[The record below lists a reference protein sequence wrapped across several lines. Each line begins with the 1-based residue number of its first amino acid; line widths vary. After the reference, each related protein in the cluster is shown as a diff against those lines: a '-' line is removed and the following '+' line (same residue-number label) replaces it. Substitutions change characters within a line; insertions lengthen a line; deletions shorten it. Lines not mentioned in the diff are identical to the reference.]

1 MNQKESKIKQ
11 PSSLAKVYDV
21 IAESFDSTR
30 KYPWKEVS
38 EFIEKIPLGEFVLD
52 LGSGNGRH
60 TKLLSK
66 QSRGTI
72 GVDISFNILKL
83 SLAKELAEI
92 TRDINL
98 VNSDAVKLPF
108 KDNAFDKI
116 ISIAVIHHLA
126 TDDSRKKVLSEIFRI
141 LKKDGL
147 AQISCW
153 LKSHPRFSKDDLR
166 DAVQAGKKDVIVP
179 WTLKNGEKI
188 SRYYYLF
195 DIDEIEAL
203 AKNVGFSIIESKESN
218 HNLFLT
224 IKK

>member
-1 MNQKESKIKQ
+1 
-11 PSSLAKVYDV
+11 

-38 EFIEKIPLGEFVLD
+38 EFIEKISSCDIVLD

-60 TKLLSK
+60 TKLLS
-66 QSRGTI
+66 QRSRGTI
-72 GVDISFNILKL
+72 GIDISYNILKL
-83 SLAKELAEI
+83 SSKNELAEI

-108 KDNAFDKI
+108 KDNSFDKL
-116 ISIAVIHHLA
+116 ISIAVIHHLD
-126 TDDSRKKVLSEIFRI
+126 TEEKRTSVFHEIFRI

-153 LKSHPRFSKDDLR
+153 LKSHPRFLKDDLR
-166 DAVQAGKKDVIVP
+166 EEIQAGKQDIIVP
-179 WTLKNGEKI
+179 WTLLNGEKI

-195 DIDEIEAL
+195 EIDEIENL
-203 AKNVGFSIIESKESN
+203 AKSTGLTIIESKESN
-218 HNLFLT
+218 HNLFLLIT
-224 IKK
+224 K

>member
-1 MNQKESKIKQ
+1 MNRKKIDTKQ

-38 EFIEKIPLGEFVLD
+38 EFIELVTSSDYVLD

-60 TKLLSK
+60 AKLLAQ

-72 GVDISFNILKL
+72 GLDISFNILKL
-83 SLAKELAEI
+83 SLEKELNSI

-98 VNSDAVKLPF
+98 INCDAVKIPF
-108 KDNAFDKI
+108 KENVFDKL
-116 ISIAVIHHLA
+116 ISIALIHHLD
-126 TDDSRKKVLSEIFRI
+126 TEEKRITVLNEIYRI
-141 LKKDGL
+141 LKKEGV

-166 DAVQAGKKDVIVP
+166 DDIQAGKKDIIVP
-179 WTLKNGEKI
+179 WTLPNGEKI

-195 DIDEIEAL
+195 EIKELEEL
-203 AKNVGFSIIESKESN
+203 AEKIGFTIIESKESN
-218 HNLFLT
+218 HNLYLML
-224 IKK
+224 KK

>member
-1 MNQKESKIKQ
+1 MNQKENDTEQ

-38 EFIEKIPLGEFVLD
+38 EFIEKILSSDFVLD

-60 TKLLSK
+60 TKLLTQ

-72 GVDISFNILKL
+72 GMDISFNILKL
-83 SLAKELAEI
+83 SLMKELDGI

-108 KDNAFDKI
+108 KDNVFDKL
-116 ISIAVIHHLA
+116 ISIAVIHHLD
-126 TDDSRKKVLSEIFRI
+126 TEENRCCVFSEIFRI

-153 LKSHPRFSKDDLR
+153 LKSHPRFLKDDLR
-166 DAVQAGKKDVIVP
+166 DKVQAGEKEIIVP

-195 DIDEIEAL
+195 EINEIEEL
-203 AKNVGFSIIESKESN
+203 AKNAGFSIIESKESN

>member
-1 MNQKESKIKQ
+1 MNQKDNDTKQ

-38 EFIEKIPLGEFVLD
+38 EFVEKVSQNDFVLD

-60 TKLLSK
+60 TKLLAL

-72 GVDISFNILKL
+72 GIDISYNILKL
-83 SLAKELAEI
+83 SLAKELDGI
-92 TRDINL
+92 IRDLNL
-98 VNSDAVKLPF
+98 INSDAVKLPF
-108 KDNAFDKI
+108 KDNAFDKM
-116 ISIAVIHHLA
+116 ISIAVIHHLETEA
-126 TDDSRKKVLSEIFRI
+126 SRKNVLSEIFRI

-153 LKSHPRFSKDDLR
+153 
-166 DAVQAGKKDVIVP
+166 GKKDIIVP

-195 DIDEIEAL
+195 DIEEIETL
-203 AKNVGFSIIESKESN
+203 ARSVGFSIIESKESN

>member
-1 MNQKESKIKQ
+1 MNQKEIKKKQ

-30 KYPWKEVS
+30 KYPWQEVS
-38 EFIEKIPLGEFVLD
+38 EFIEKIPSSDLVLD

-72 GVDISFNILKL
+72 ALDISFNILKL
-83 SLAKELAEI
+83 SLQKELEGI
-92 TRDINL
+92 SRDINL

-108 KDNAFDKI
+108 KDNVFDKL
-116 ISIAVIHHLA
+116 ISIAVIHHLE
-126 TDDSRKKVLSEIFRI
+126 TDDSRREVLSEIFRI

-147 AQISCW
+147 VQISCW

-166 DAVQAGKKDVIVP
+166 ETVQAGKKDIIVP

-195 DIDEIEAL
+195 DIDEIETL

-224 IKK
+224 VKK

>member
-1 MNQKESKIKQ
+1 MNQKDNDTKQ

-38 EFIEKIPLGEFVLD
+38 EFVEKVSQNDFVLD

-60 TKLLSK
+60 TKLLAQ

-72 GVDISFNILKL
+72 GIDISYNILKL
-83 SLAKELAEI
+83 SLAKELDGI
-92 TRDINL
+92 IRDLNL
-98 VNSDAVKLPF
+98 INSDAVKLPF
-108 KDNAFDKI
+108 KDNAFDKM
-116 ISIAVIHHLA
+116 ISIAVIHHLETEA
-126 TDDSRKKVLSEIFRI
+126 SRKNVLSEIFRI

-166 DAVQAGKKDVIVP
+166 DAVQAGKKDIIVP

-195 DIDEIEAL
+195 DIDEIETL
-203 AKNVGFSIIESKESN
+203 ARSVGFSIIESKESN

>member
-1 MNQKESKIKQ
+1 MNQKEINTKQ
-11 PSSLAKVYDV
+11 SSSLAKVYDV

-38 EFIEKIPLGEFVLD
+38 EFIEKIPSSDLVLD

-72 GVDISFNILKL
+72 GLDISFNILKL
-83 SLAKELAEI
+83 SIQKELDGI
-92 TRDINL
+92 SRDINL

-108 KDNAFDKI
+108 KDNVFDKL
-116 ISIAVIHHLA
+116 ISIAVIHHLE
-126 TDDSRKKVLSEIFRI
+126 TKDNRKNVLSEIFRI
-141 LKKDGL
+141 LKRDGL

-153 LKSHPRFSKDDLR
+153 LKSHPRFLKDDLR
-166 DAVQAGKKDVIVP
+166 DVVQAGKKDVIVP

-195 DIDEIEAL
+195 DIDEIETL

-224 IKK
+224 VKK

>member
-1 MNQKESKIKQ
+1 MNRKENDPKQ

-38 EFIEKIPLGEFVLD
+38 EFIELVTSSDYVLD

-60 TKLLSK
+60 AKLLAQ

-72 GVDISFNILKL
+72 GLDISYNILKL
-83 SLAKELAEI
+83 SLEKELDSI

-98 VNSDAVKLPF
+98 INSDAVNLPF
-108 KDNAFDKI
+108 KENVFDKL
-116 ISIAVIHHLA
+116 ISIALIHHLD
-126 TDDSRKKVLSEIFRI
+126 TEENRLSVLSEIFRI

-166 DAVQAGKKDVIVP
+166 DDIQAGKKDIIVP
-179 WTLKNGEKI
+179 WTLPNGEKI
-188 SRYYYLF
+188 PRYYYLF
-195 DIDEIEAL
+195 EIDEIEGL
-203 AKNVGFSIIESKESN
+203 AKRIGFTIVESKESN
-218 HNLFLT
+218 HNLFLI

>member
-1 MNQKESKIKQ
+1 MNQKESSSKQ

-38 EFIEKIPLGEFVLD
+38 EFIEKIPSSNFALD

-60 TKLLSK
+60 TKLLSEH
-66 QSRGTI
+66 SRGSI
-72 GVDISFNILKL
+72 GIDISFNILKL
-83 SLAKELAEI
+83 SSTKELAGI

-98 VNSDAVKLPF
+98 VNSDVVKLPF
-108 KDNAFDKI
+108 KDNAFDTI
-116 ISIAVIHHLA
+116 IAIAVIHHLE
-126 TDDSRKKVLSEIFRI
+126 TEENRKKAFSEIFRI

-153 LKSHPRFSKDDLR
+153 LKSHPRFLKDDLR
-166 DAVQAGKKDVIVP
+166 DAIQAGKKDIIVP

-195 DIDEIEAL
+195 DIEEIVML
-203 AKNVGFSIIESKESN
+203 AKNTGFTIIESKESN